1 MTGAGGDLNVLGGP
15 LEPCGTDPMTGFDR
29 DGSCR
34 SGPLDVGNHTVC
46 AVVSAE
52 FLELQRQLGNDL
64 TTPRPEYDF
73 PGLRPGDRWCV
84 VAARWL
90 QAYQAGAAA
99 GVVLAATHAK
109 ALEVVPLSA
118 LRSQAVDVPD
128 DLSSLGE
135 QPSDGDG

>member
-1 MTGAGGDLNVLGGP
+1 MDPRSEERNVLGRP
-15 LEPCGTDPMTGFDR
+15 LEPCGTDPMTGFTR

-34 SGPLDVGNHTVC
+34 TGPADLGSHTVC

-52 FLELQRQLGNDL
+52 FLEMQRQLGNDL
-64 TTPRPEYDF
+64 STPRPEYDF

-84 VAARWL
+84 VAVRWL
-90 QAYQAGAAA
+90 QSLQAGAPT
-99 GVVLAATHAK
+99 GVVLAATNVK
-109 ALEVVPLSA
+109 ALEVVPLET

>member
-1 MTGAGGDLNVLGGP
+1 MTGAGDLNVLAGP
-15 LEPCGTDPMTGFDR
+15 LEPCGTDPMTGFTR

-34 SGPLDVGNHTVC
+34 TGVLDIGSHTVC

-52 FLELQRQLGNDL
+52 FLELQRELGNDL

-73 PGLRPGDRWCV
+73 PGLKPGDRWCV

-90 QAYQAGAAA
+90 QAYEEGVPT
-99 GVVLAATHAK
+99 GVVLAATNAR
-109 ALEVVPLSA
+109 ALEVVPLAA

-135 QPSDGDG
+135 QPSDDDG